1 MELARILEQDALGM
15 YAATEGLF
23 RMVDDLDWKPAQ
35 GDNWMTTGQVLHH
48 CTNACG
54 FCIRGFVTGDWGL
67 PDGQDMTD
75 LPPDEMLPPAEKMA
89 TVQSVDE
96 ALDLLAKD
104 REVCVEVLR
113 GLDDE
118 RLLGE
123 RITAPWG
130 GPELTLFQQLN
141 GMIWHLGQHKG
152 QLFYYLKLQGRP
164 VNTMHLWG
172 GG

>member
-1 MELARILEQDALGM
+1 MALARILEQDALGM

-23 RMVDDLDWKPAQ
+23 RLVDNLDWKPTQ
-35 GDNWMTTGQVLHH
+35 GDNWMTTGQVMHH

-67 PDGQDMTD
+67 PDGQSMDD
-75 LPPDEMLPPAEKMA
+75 LSPDEMLPPASRMP

-96 ALDLLAKD
+96 ALELLAED
-104 REVCVEVLR
+104 RKVCGEMLN

-123 RITAPWG
+123 RLAAPWG

-152 QLFYYLKLQGRP
+152 QLYYYLKLQGRP